1 MGESCYSGC
10 FDAVAEG
17 DRARESS
24 AVKSG
29 AASRIPLTIR
39 MSQLISAMAFLLL
52 NHLSRNAT
60 KGGDMTQ
67 ARWLLL
73 GAILLGLAIGLYI
86 VFCPTECH

>member
-1 MGESCYSGC
+1 MNISYDSPITAHIRYGTPL
-10 FDAVAEG
+10 AQP
-17 DRARESS
+17 S
-24 AVKSG
+24 ASK
-29 AASRIPLTIR
+29 
-39 MSQLISAMAFLLL
+39 
-52 NHLSRNAT
+52 AT

>member
-1 MGESCYSGC
+1 
-10 FDAVAEG
+10 
-17 DRARESS
+17 
-24 AVKSG
+24 
-29 AASRIPLTIR
+29 
-39 MSQLISAMAFLLL
+39 MSQLISTMALLLL
-52 NHLSRNAT
+52 NHLSRKAT

>member
-17 DRARESS
+17 DRACESR
-24 AVKSG
+24 ALKSD
-29 AASRIPLTIR
+29 AAPRIPLTIR
-39 MSQLISAMAFLLL
+39 MPQLIFAMALLLL
-52 NHLSRNAT
+52 NHLSRKAT